1 MNYSLILA
9 RFVKIIYTHEISFK
23 NFVSCIKKEGD
34 KASGTAA
41 TCNHDGGRVFV
52 EKENDDEV
60 AVM

>member
-1 MNYSLILA
+1 M
-9 RFVKIIYTHEISFK
+9 YTHEISFK
-23 NFVSCIKKEGD
+23 NLCLALKKEGD
-34 KASGTAA
+34 KASGTVA